1 MQLCQHFIEVVDPI
15 VDREGRVTR
24 AEPLTVFIREMP
36 HSEILAFGLVVR
48 PFEYGAAEVFQL
60 QSQVLLLIA
69 RSQRG
74 ALALAL

>member
-1 MQLCQHFIEVVDPI
+1 
-15 VDREGRVTR
+15 
-24 AEPLTVFIREMP
+24 
-36 HSEILAFGLVVR
+36 LAFGLVVR